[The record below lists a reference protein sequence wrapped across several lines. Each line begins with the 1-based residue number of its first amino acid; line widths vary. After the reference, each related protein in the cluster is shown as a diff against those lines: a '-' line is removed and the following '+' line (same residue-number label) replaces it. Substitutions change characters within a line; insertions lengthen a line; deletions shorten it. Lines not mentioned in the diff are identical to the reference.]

1 MILKLAWRN
10 LWRNKRRTFITMA
23 SIIFAVI
30 LAVAMRS
37 FQLGTYDRMIEN
49 IVGSYSG
56 YIQIHKNGYQDDQT
70 IDNIMPLDDS
80 LMTVLTNHPEVT
92 DVNPRLESFVLAASD
107 DVTKGIAVIGADPER
122 ENAMTGLAD
131 KLEKGT
137 YLKPDDDGILLGVEL
152 AEFLELDVNDTIV
165 LLGQGYHGVSA
176 AGKYPVRGL
185 LRFGSP
191 ELNKSAAYLP
201 LSQAQVLF
209 GAQNMVSSVSVNI
222 TDRDELKALTQ
233 SLNDELG
240 DYYEVLDWEEI
251 LPELK
256 QSIEGDS
263 AGGVIMISILY
274 LIIGFG
280 IFGTILM
287 MLAEREYEFGI
298 LVSIGMKKIK
308 LAITVVLETIII
320 SMLGTAVG
328 FALSYPVVLFFMY
341 RPIRFTGEFEEMY
354 KNYGMEPIMITTND
368 PMIFVTQ
375 AFIVLCL
382 SLLLALYPVVSLSRL
397 DPLKATR
404 R

>member
-56 YIQIHKNGYQDDQT
+56 YIQIHKAGYQDDQT
-70 IDNIMPLDDS
+70 IDNIMPLNDS
-80 LMTVLTNHPEVT
+80 LLTLLENHPEVT
-92 DVNPRLESFVLAASD
+92 DVTPRLESFVLAASD
-107 DVTKGIAVIGADPER
+107 EVTKGIAIIGTDPVKED
-122 ENAMTGLAD
+122 AMTGLSD
-131 KLEKGT
+131 KLTAGE
-137 YLKPDDDGILLGVEL
+137 YLKPDDDGILLGAGL
-152 AEFLELDVNDTIV
+152 AEFLELGVNDTIV

-185 LRFGSP
+185 VEFGSP

-209 GAQNMVSSVSVNI
+209 GASNMVSSVSINI
-222 TDRDELKALTQ
+222 TDRDDMKPLAA
-233 SLNDELG
+233 SLRNDLG
-240 DYYEVLDWEEI
+240 EYYEVLDWEEI

-263 AGGVIMISILY
+263 AGGVIMIAILY

-298 LVSIGMKKIK
+298 LVSIGMKKLK
-308 LAITVVLETIII
+308 LATTVVLETIII
-320 SMLGTAVG
+320 SMLGTLAG
-328 FALSYPVVLFFMY
+328 FVLSYPVVLYFMH

-354 KNYGMEPIMITTND
+354 KSYGMEPIMITTND

-375 AFIVLCL
+375 ALIVLTL
-382 SLLLALYPVVSLSRL
+382 SLLLSLYPVVSLARL